1 MTFETQ
7 WQLDNFR
14 EIESDLFHDDGKR
27 YSATPISNR
36 EAEQMYKLIYQLA
49 GEIYG
54 LESENEEL
62 KKAYQQA
69 CDAAGANEQ
78 RAREAESEI
87 RNILNDIER

>member
-14 EIESDLFHDDGKR
+14 EIESDLFHDGGKR
-27 YSATPISNR
+27 YSATPISDR

-49 GEIYG
+49 GEIAG
-54 LESENEEL
+54 LEYENKEL
-62 KKAYQQA
+62 KKVYQQA
-69 CDAAGANEQ
+69 YDAAGANEE